1 MRLINVP
8 EPVVFSELEKWQEP
22 RILLLYTWITQK
34 QYKIEI
40 NQKAIRKVFQRNSSI
55 DLLCHNPFVYLFLY
69 FTVETKGIFATK
81 RI

>member
-1 MRLINVP
+1 MFLGPSPFLSWKSGRNP
-8 EPVVFSELEKWQEP
+8 EYCCCTLELLK
-22 RILLLYTWITQK
+22 K

-40 NQKAIRKVFQRNSSI
+40 NKKAIGKVFQRNSSI
-55 DLLCHNPFVYLFLY
+55 DLLCHNPFVYLFSY